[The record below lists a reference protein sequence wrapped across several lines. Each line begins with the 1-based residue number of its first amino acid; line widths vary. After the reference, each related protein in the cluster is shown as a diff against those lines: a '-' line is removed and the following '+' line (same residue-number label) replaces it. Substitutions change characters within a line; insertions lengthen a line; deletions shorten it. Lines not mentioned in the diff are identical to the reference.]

1 MGKTRSLALSAMLI
15 ALALGLSYMERFL
28 PLQLLIPLPGVKL
41 GLANIVTL
49 FALYFLGG
57 KSAVQILVMRCALG
71 AMFGGGL
78 TPFFFSIP
86 GGVLAM
92 ATMALTRRFPF
103 LSIYGVSICG
113 AAAHQTGQVLMAV
126 LLLRSVYVAGYL
138 PALLLISIVTGFL
151 TGAVS
156 AACFRAMI
164 AAQLPFASYM
174 EVSYAGEFD

>member
-57 KSAVQILVMRCALG
+57 KSAVQILVIRCALG

-78 TPFFFSIP
+78 TAFFFSIT

-92 ATMALTRRFPF
+92 ATMALTRRLPF

-113 AAAHQTGQVLMAV
+113 AAAHQTGQVLSEIHKDV
-126 LLLRSVYVAGYL
+126 SCRIREYLLRFQPLGYPHRFIDL
-138 PALLLISIVTGFL
+138 GRQHRRVKLR
-151 TGAVS
+151 
-156 AACFRAMI
+156 FR
-164 AAQLPFASYM
+164 YN
-174 EVSYAGEFD
+174 